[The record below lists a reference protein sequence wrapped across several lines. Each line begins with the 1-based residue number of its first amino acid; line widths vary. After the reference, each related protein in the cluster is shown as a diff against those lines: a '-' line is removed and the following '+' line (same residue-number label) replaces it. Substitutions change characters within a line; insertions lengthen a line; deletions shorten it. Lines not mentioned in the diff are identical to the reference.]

1 MNIYG
6 MTDIGTC
13 RMRNEDSFGYCSLT
27 PPPVIKGRKEKP
39 VFGVC
44 AVVCDGMGG
53 ARGGEV
59 ASRTATETF
68 MQAMQ
73 EAEKKDVESCMQAAL
88 AKANRAVYEK
98 AKEDDS
104 LSGMGCT
111 AAAAVAYDDTLA
123 LLHVGDSRIYLCHE
137 GRLLLLTHDHSYVQQ
152 LVDAG
157 RISAEEARHSRYKNI
172 ITRAVG
178 TAPKVEADFALCRW
192 EEGDKI
198 LLCTDGLTGFVE
210 ESEIC
215 AVLSE
220 NITVEDASRE
230 LIAAANARGCD
241 DNLTALILENQKEN
255 EHD

>member
-13 RMRNEDSFGYCSLT
+13 RHRNEDSFGYCPLM
-27 PPPVIKGRKEKP
+27 PPPLIKGRRGKP
-39 VFGVC
+39 AFGML

-53 ARGGEV
+53 AQGGEV
-59 ASRTATETF
+59 ASRTATEIF
-68 MQAMQ
+68 MNAMQ
-73 EAEKKDVESCMQAAL
+73 NCEKKDVESSMQSAI

-98 AKEDDS
+98 AREDDA
-104 LSGMGCT
+104 LTGMGCT

-137 GRLLLLTHDHSYVQQ
+137 GRLLLLTRDHSYVQQ

-157 RISAEEARHSRYKNI
+157 KMSAEEARHSRYKNI

-178 TAPKVEADFALCRW
+178 TAPRVEADFALCRW
-192 EEGDKI
+192 EEGDKL

-241 DNLTALILENQKEN
+241 DNLTALILENQKEK

>member
-13 RMRNEDSFGYCSLT
+13 RHRNEDSFAYCALT
-27 PPPVIKGRKEKP
+27 PPPYLKGRKEKP
-39 VFGVC
+39 ENGVL

-53 ARGGEV
+53 AACGDV
-59 ASRTATETF
+59 ASRMATETF
-68 MQAMQ
+68 VDAVKN
-73 EAEKKDVESCMQAAL
+73 APKKDVESSMKNAI
-88 AKANRAVYEK
+88 AKANRAVYGKAMEDEK
-98 AKEDDS
+98 YF
-104 LSGMGCT
+104 GMGCT

-123 LLHVGDSRIYLCHE
+123 LLHVGDSRIYLWHK
-137 GRLLLLTHDHSYVQQ
+137 GRLLLLTRDHSYVQQ

-157 RISAEEARHSRYKNI
+157 KMTSEEAKHSRYKNI

-178 TAPKVEADFALCRW
+178 TAAHVEADFAICRW
-192 EEGDKI
+192 EEGDKL

-210 ESEIC
+210 EREIC
-215 AVLSE
+215 SVLSE
-220 NITVEDASRE
+220 DITTEDAARE

-241 DNLTALILENQKEN
+241 DNLTALVLENQKEN